1 MKSQI
6 KSISDTEQELELCL
20 ETSEFQP
27 ELDKQYRDAQKK
39 ANLKGFRQGKAPIS
53 IIKRLLG
60 GQIQTQVVEK
70 LASENFEKISKDEN
84 IKIIGQARI
93 SDFKL
98 DENQSLTI
106 YLSFEVQPEFDLKP
120 YDTYEFKKINYQIT
134 DDDVEKELKGLLRNY
149 AEITVVDEPAT
160 KTDVVVASLQKCDE
174 QGIAIVGE
182 NLENQTFNLEY
193 LKNDSPFFSALV
205 DSKKDDERRVVVED
219 ENPETK
225 ETTKTHY
232 NVVVQEVKQV
242 ALPEFNDD
250 YADKLSQGKLK
261 TTAEF
266 KEDLKNQIESHFT
279 KKSDEDLF
287 DSIADKFTEDNV
299 FPLPLSLV
307 DSYENLLV
315 ENAKKQVGGK
325 FPAGFD
331 EYKFRHDIRP
341 NAEKHARWMLIRSKL
356 AEQNDITIEEDDIKA
371 YAEKEAA
378 MVGLDAETYMQQLT
392 SSEYLPYITDSLLR
406 DKVLDHI
413 KNTSAIV
420 EESQDLPK

>member
-70 LASENFEKISKDEN
+70 LASENFEKISKDKN

-149 AEITVVDEPAT
+149 AEISVVDEPAT

-193 LKNDSPFFSALV
+193 LKDDSPFFSALV
-205 DSKKDDERRVVVED
+205 DSKKGDERRVVVED

-232 NVVVQEVKQV
+232 NVIVQEVKQV
-242 ALPEFNDD
+242 SLPEFNDD

-266 KEDLKNQIESHFT
+266 KEDLKNQIESHYA

>member
-193 LKNDSPFFSALV
+193 LKDDSPFFSALV
-205 DSKKDDERRVVVED
+205 DSKKGDERRVVVED

-232 NVVVQEVKQV
+232 NVIVQEVKQV
-242 ALPEFNDD
+242 SLPEFNDD

>member
-193 LKNDSPFFSALV
+193 LKDDSPFFSALV
-205 DSKKDDERRVVVED
+205 DSKKGDERRVVVED

-232 NVVVQEVKQV
+232 NVIVQEVKRV

-261 TTAEF
+261 TTTEF

-378 MVGLDAETYMQQLT
+378 MVGLDAETYRQQLT